1 MQATLRLSFGK
12 VRISVLVNACACALS
27 WPTLQSVVWI
37 QPFPLAHFSFKR
49 RKKAP
54 AIWRQKL
61 NLLGV
66 CPLESE
72 VCLSCYCYRSFFL
85 PVLPVFR
92 EVFLLFL
99 FLLPSR
105 GFTVSTG
112 KKTAAVAA
120 LEDVL
125 EKFLKL
131 SLRKPVD
138 GGHHRRWIS

>member
-1 MQATLRLSFGK
+1 MFVVLLLS
-12 VRISVLVNACACALS
+12 
-27 WPTLQSVVWI
+27 
-37 QPFPLAHFSFKR
+37 
-49 RKKAP
+49 
-54 AIWRQKL
+54 
-61 NLLGV
+61 
-66 CPLESE
+66 E
-72 VCLSCYCYRSFFL
+72 FFL

-112 KKTAAVAA
+112 KKNSATVAA